1 MKHKKLFIIASAL
14 FVTSSQVFAGPLSG
28 ITNGLANTNFTVF
41 DTPLLNGIEYFI
53 QTISTFSYVAGY
65 LAIVLGLT
73 GVLWNAFRLWFG
85 TQQVRKACIDIGM
98 KFLLYTCILL
108 LYGSITSGVMNLAT
122 NLGLNAGNGYFTTR
136 VTLQTMYE
144 NVKEQTKAANDA
156 LESFY
161 NSIGENGKSLSED
174 TVRLLA
180 KNTGYSTDELKK
192 KLEES
197 GITVDKT
204 FANAKTVGS
213 GVGTVGGIA
222 GGVAAG
228 AAIGSVIPGVG
239 NVVGALVG
247 GLVVGIGGYF
257 AGRGVGSAIDNGI
270 STNQLYK
277 NAQDTQQKEM
287 LKKIKN
293 GDFKDAFIMMKALDE
308 VISPVTNPDGSIS
321 YIYDPLL
328 SLKGTN
334 GTTIKLISPGA
345 IIKTGVLWANLIK
358 NMEATDFDSSA
369 GTFLEKKLD
378 GGFNALTNYIMQLIL
393 VIGIIA
399 SMIFATI
406 QYVMAI
412 FEYFIVTSMGVI
424 FIPCVLFD
432 GTKTYASKLITLFL
446 SFFVKITVSIMC
458 LFFVI
463 NMFATNASVI
473 ISSGH
478 PCSLANF
485 AYLFF
490 TIIMGFILTQNAP
503 QIAMTMLNG
512 TPQLSMGEFLHAA
525 GTAAAGAAL
534 AKRGASMAANK
545 AAPVIRGANAG
556 IAEGAAAASGAWK
569 GAGEA
574 GAGFGTK
581 FKMAAGAGIRQT
593 VSAWNSGIKDDASR
607 LITGKES
614 SSHNAS
620 SLHNGVGNIKQIQG
634 GETLTQEQQNKA
646 GLNGQVNNNV
656 ISAINQN
663 QVKQA
668 VEAEK
673 AKNKGNN
680 TTSENSEEQASK
692 VSIDGSEQKSD
703 LG

>member
-574 GAGFGTK
+574 NAGFGTK
-581 FKMAAGAGIRQT
+581 FKMAASAFAKQT
-593 VSAWNSGIKDDASR
+593 GSAWGSGIKNQTSR
-607 LITGKES
+607 FVQGKDS

-620 SLHNGVGNIKQIQG
+620 SLHVGVGNIKQIKG
-634 GETLTQEQQNKA
+634 GETLTQEQQSKA
-646 GLNGQVNNNV
+646 GNNGEVNNNV

-663 QVKQA
+663 AAKQKA
-668 VEAEK
+668 QQIEAEK
-673 AKNKGNN
+673 AK
-680 TTSENSEEQASK
+680 EQPQAGK
-692 VSIDGSEQKSD
+692 VSIDGSEQQSN
-703 LG
+703 LE

>member
-14 FVTSSQVFAGPLSG
+14 FVISSQAFAGPHSG
-28 ITNGLANTNFTVF
+28 VTSGFANTNFTVF

-53 QTISTFSYVAGY
+53 RTFSTFAYVAGN
-65 LAIVLGLT
+65 LAIVFGLI
-73 GVLWNAFRLWFG
+73 GVLWNVFRLWFG

-98 KFLLYTCILL
+98 KFLLYTCVLL
-108 LYGSITSGVMNLAT
+108 AYGSITSFVMNFST
-122 NLGLNAGNGYFTTR
+122 KLGMYAGNGYFTTKL
-136 VTLQTMYE
+136 TLHQMYE
-144 NVKEQTKAANDA
+144 NLTKETKAANEA
-156 LESFY
+156 LQSFY
-161 NSIGENGKSLSED
+161 KSVGEDGKKLSEE
-174 TVRLLA
+174 TVKLLA
-180 KNTGYSTDELKK
+180 KNTGYSTKELED
-192 KLEES
+192 KLKSS
-197 GITVDKT
+197 GIAVDDTMINNKT
-204 FANAKTVGS
+204 LLSSAW
-213 GVGTVGGIA
+213 GVEGIA
-222 GGVAAG
+222 LG
-228 AAIGSVIPGVG
+228 AAIGSVVPGVG
-239 NVVGALVG
+239 TVVGALVG
-247 GLVVGIGGYF
+247 GLAGGIGGYF
-257 AGRGVGSAIDNGI
+257 AGRAVGSSIDESNV
-270 STNQLYK
+270 TNEIYK
-277 NAQDTQQKEM
+277 NAETAQQKEM
-287 LKKIKN
+287 LEKIKN
-293 GDFKDAFIMMKALDE
+293 GDFREAFILMKSLDE
-308 VISPVTNPDGSIS
+308 VITPVKNKDGTIS
-321 YIYDPLL
+321 YIYDPLI
-328 SLKGTN
+328 SLKGVT
-334 GTTIKLISPGA
+334 GEKIILVSPGS
-345 IIKTGVLWANLIK
+345 IIKTGVLWANIIK
-358 NMEATDFDSSA
+358 GMESTDYNSDA

-378 GGFNALTNYIMQLIL
+378 GSFNALTNWIMQLIL

-399 SMIFATI
+399 AMIFATI
-406 QYVMAI
+406 QYTMAI

-424 FIPCVLFD
+424 FIPCILFD

-446 SFFVKITVSIMC
+446 SYFVKITVSIMC
-458 LFFVI
+458 LFFVV
-463 NMFATNASVI
+463 NMFAKNASVI

-485 AYLFF
+485 AYLLF
-490 TIIMGFILTQNAP
+490 TILIGFILTQNAP
-503 QIAMTMLNG
+503 QVAMTMLNG
-512 TPQLSMGEFLHAA
+512 TPQLSMGEFVHAA
-525 GTAAAGAAL
+525 GTVAAGAAL

-593 VSAWNSGIKDDASR
+593 VSAWNSGIKDHASR

-634 GETLTQEQQNKA
+634 GETLTQEQQNTA
-646 GLNGQVNNNV
+646 GLNGQVNTNV

>member
-1 MKHKKLFIIASAL
+1 MKHKKLGII
-14 FVTSSQVFAGPLSG
+14 TSIILIGSGQVFAGPISAV
-28 ITNGLANTNFTVF
+28 TKGLQNNSYTVF

-53 QTISTFSYVAGY
+53 QTISTFAYVAGY
-65 LAIVLGLT
+65 LAVVLGLT

-85 TQQVRKACIDIGM
+85 TQQVRKACVDIGL
-98 KFLLYTCILL
+98 KFLVYTCVLMV
-108 LYGSITSGVMNLAT
+108 YGSLTSGVMNLAT
-122 NLGLNAGNGYFTTR
+122 NLGLNAGNGYFTTK
-136 VTLQTMYE
+136 VTMQTMYE
-144 NVKEQTKAANDA
+144 NVKDQTKAANEA

-161 NSIGENGKSLSED
+161 NSVGENGKSLSDE
-174 TVRLLA
+174 TVKLLA

-192 KLEES
+192 ELEAS

-204 FANAKTVGS
+204 FINAKTAGS
-213 GVGTVGGIA
+213 GIGTTAGIA
-222 GGVAAG
+222 GGIAAG
-228 AAIGSVIPGVG
+228 AALGSVIPGVG
-239 NVVGALVG
+239 TVVGAVVG
-247 GLVVGIGGYF
+247 GLIVGVGGYF
-257 AGRGVGSAIDNGI
+257 AGRGVGSAIDNGM
-270 STNQLYK
+270 SSNQLYK
-277 NAQDTQQKEM
+277 NAQDAQQKDM

-293 GDFKDAFIMMKALDE
+293 GDFKDAFIIMKALDE
-308 VISPVTNPDGSIS
+308 VISPVTNEDGTIS
-321 YIYDPLL
+321 YIYDPLMY
-328 SLKGTN
+328 LKGT
-334 GTTIKLISPGA
+334 GGSTIKLISPGS

-358 NMEATDFDSSA
+358 NMEATDFDSNA

-378 GGFNALTNYIMQLIL
+378 GGFNALTNWVMQLIL

-458 LFFVI
+458 LFFVV

-490 TIIMGFILTQNAP
+490 TIILGFILTQNAP
-503 QIAMTMLNG
+503 QVAMTMLNG
-512 TPQLSMGEFLHAA
+512 TPQLSMGEFMHAA
-525 GTAAAGAAL
+525 GTAAAGAVL
-534 AKRGASMAANK
+534 AKKGASVAANK
-545 AAPVIRGANAG
+545 AAPVVQGANAG
-556 IAEGAAAASGAWK
+556 LAEGAAAFKGAWSGAD
-569 GAGEA
+569 AA

-581 FKMAAGAGIRQT
+581 FKMAANAGFKQT
-593 VSAWNSGIKDDASR
+593 ASAWDSGIKDHACR
-607 LITGKES
+607 LMTGKES

-620 SLHNGVGNIKQIQG
+620 SLHVGVGSIENIAGTTKQNANKDG
-634 GETLTQEQQNKA
+634 TLTNKNITEA
-646 GLNGQVNNNV
+646 YTAQ
-656 ISAINQN
+656 S
-663 QVKQA
+663 KQA
-668 VEAEK
+668 VEANK

-680 TTSENSEEQASK
+680 PPPDNSEQQAGK
-692 VSIDGSEQKSD
+692 VNIDGNEQKGD

>member
-144 NVKEQTKAANDA
+144 NVKEHTKAANDA

-574 GAGFGTK
+574 NAGFGTK
-581 FKMAAGAGIRQT
+581 FKMAASAFAKQT
-593 VSAWNSGIKDDASR
+593 GSAWGSGIKNQTSR
-607 LITGKES
+607 FVQGKDS

-620 SLHNGVGNIKQIQG
+620 SLHVGVGNIKQIKG
-634 GETLTQEQQNKA
+634 GETLTQEQQSKA
-646 GLNGQVNNNV
+646 GNNGEVNNNV

-663 QVKQA
+663 AAKQKA
-668 VEAEK
+668 QQIEAEK
-673 AKNKGNN
+673 A
-680 TTSENSEEQASK
+680 TEQPQAGK
-692 VSIDGSEQKSD
+692 VSIDGSEQQSN
-703 LG
+703 LE

>member
-1 MKHKKLFIIASAL
+1 MKHKKLSIIAFAL
-14 FVTSSQVFAGPLSG
+14 LAGCSQVFAGPISA
-28 ITNGLANTNFTVF
+28 ITKSLQYNSYTVF
-41 DTPLLNGIEYFI
+41 DTPLINGIEYFI

-85 TQQVRKACIDIGM
+85 TQQVRKACVDIGL
-98 KFLLYTCILL
+98 KFLIYTCVLL
-108 LYGSITSGVMNLAT
+108 IYGSVISGVMNLAT
-122 NLGLNAGNGYFTTR
+122 ELGLNAGNGYFTTK
-136 VTLQTMYE
+136 VTLQQMYE
-144 NVKEQTKAANDA
+144 NVKDQTKAANEA

-161 NSIGENGKSLSED
+161 NSVGENGKSLKEE

-180 KNTGYSTDELKK
+180 KNTGYSTDELKT
-192 KLEES
+192 KLKNN
-197 GITVDKT
+197 GITVDET
-204 FANAKTVGS
+204 FINFKTVGS
-213 GVGTVGGIA
+213 SWGCAGGIA

-228 AAIGSVIPGVG
+228 AAIGSAVPVIGTVM
-239 NVVGALVG
+239 GAVVG
-247 GLVVGIGGYF
+247 GLVVGVGGYF
-257 AGRGVGSAIDNGI
+257 AGRGIGSAVDNSL

-287 LKKIKN
+287 LEKIKK
-293 GDFKDAFIMMKALDE
+293 GDFKEAFIMMKALDE
-308 VISPVTNPDGSIS
+308 VISPVTNDDGTVS

-328 SLKGTN
+328 YLKGST
-334 GTTIKLISPGA
+334 GSTIKLISPGS

-358 NMEATDFDSSA
+358 NMESTDFDSEA

-378 GGFNALTNYIMQLIL
+378 GGFNALTNWVMQLIL

-412 FEYFIVTSMGVI
+412 FEYFIVSSMGVI

-458 LFFVI
+458 LFFVV

-478 PCSLANF
+478 PCSLSNF
-485 AYLFF
+485 AYLMF
-490 TIIMGFILTQNAP
+490 TILLGFILTQNAP
-503 QIAMTMLNG
+503 QVAMTMLNG
-512 TPQLSMGEFLHAA
+512 TPQLSMGEFMHAA
-525 GTAAAGAAL
+525 GTAAAGAVL
-534 AKRGASMAANK
+534 AKKGATMAAKK
-545 AAPVIRGANAG
+545 AAPVVQGANAG
-556 IAEGAAAASGAWK
+556 FAEGAAAAAGAWK

-581 FKMAAGAGIRQT
+581 FKMAAGAGFRQT
-593 VSAWNSGIKDDASR
+593 ASAWDSGIKDHASR

-614 SSHNAS
+614 ASHNAS
-620 SLHNGVGNIKQIQG
+620 SLHVGVGSAEVLNNAGVTKENANKDGTVGFKSIQ
-634 GETLTQEQQNKA
+634 EAN
-646 GLNGQVNNNV
+646 
-656 ISAINQN
+656 SARA
-663 QVKQA
+663 KQA
-668 VEAEK
+668 IEADK
-673 AKNKGNN
+673 AKNKDNN
-680 TTSENSEEQASK
+680 PPPETTEQPSRI
-692 VSIDGSEQKSD
+692 SIDGSEQRGD

>member
-257 AGRGVGSAIDNGI
+257 AGRGVGSAI

-556 IAEGAAAASGAWK
+556 IAEGAAAASDAWK

-581 FKMAAGAGIRQT
+581 FWMAAGAGIRQT
-593 VSAWNSGIKDDASR
+593 VSAWNSGIKDHASR

>member
-144 NVKEQTKAANDA
+144 NVKEHTKAANDA

-574 GAGFGTK
+574 NAGFGTK
-581 FKMAAGAGIRQT
+581 FKMAASAFAKQT
-593 VSAWNSGIKDDASR
+593 GSAWGSGIKNQTSR
-607 LITGKES
+607 FVQGKDS

-620 SLHNGVGNIKQIQG
+620 SLHVGVGNIKQIKG
-634 GETLTQEQQNKA
+634 GETLTQEQQSKA
-646 GLNGQVNNNV
+646 GNNGEVNNNV

-663 QVKQA
+663 AAKQKA
-668 VEAEK
+668 QQIEAEK
-673 AKNKGNN
+673 AK
-680 TTSENSEEQASK
+680 EQPQAGK
-692 VSIDGSEQKSD
+692 VSRDGGEQQSN
-703 LG
+703 LE